1 MSNFKNMTADEV
13 KAAYKEVLGRDP
25 NAKELEGFTTNNVW
39 FRDGADLRRGIA
51 STAEATRKG
60 VDITKY
66 GDAYVDSADGL
77 QGKQLDVFNALREMN
92 GKKYRIR
99 KSEINSWA
107 DKGSVASLR
116 ASQGAKK
123 ITVKNGTLLAYDGKS
138 LGYLKN
144 ENDEVDDANF
154 SAGDTFFV
162 PKGTKLKGRLKI
174 VGDGKEFS
182 EDYSAYDL
190 VQKEARKKSGLVGST
205 MKTVGFSKGSANSF
219 DKAAGQA
226 ASLGGPLDVG
236 GVLFG
241 DETSA
246 ILGGTRGA
254 AARAKNFE
262 RLGVKADTLRKSDM
276 AGDMA
281 SSVAAG
287 AVDASIG
294 MPVASTGV
302 SLANQ
307 MEAESLGYADRD
319 SWRRTLTGIA
329 VDWAALGV
337 TEGLD
342 RAAKNARAAVVTGK
356 GSAGLA
362 QSIGAANVGWVH
374 SKTFITTRAKGG
386 TTKEAFLATLQSEIM
401 SAVPAHSAKGF
412 AARAGLAGA
421 MRYAADG
428 ANGTYKGHPEEGFLR
443 TLSVASSAANA
454 YGKNEGMFDQRGS
467 IAYAKYNLGTGGAT
481 ASWENEALTPNAMR
495 TAYNELSDERD
506 AGAMTRL
513 DQAPEH
519 EPVITTNQVR
529 SRAGV
534 SDAWIK
540 RTEDMTKTR
549 EALDRVLGK

>member
-107 DKGSVASLR
+107 DRGSVASLR

-154 SAGDTFFV
+154 SAGDAFFV

-190 VQKEARKKSGLVGST
+190 VQKEARKKSGVVGST
-205 MKTVGFSKGSANSF
+205 MKAVGFSKGSANSF
-219 DKAAGQA
+219 DKVAGQIAAGGY
-226 ASLGGPLDVG
+226 LGSVVG
-236 GVLFG
+236 G
-241 DETSA
+241 DEMSA
-246 ILGGTRGA
+246 IAGGTRGA
-254 AARAKNFE
+254 AARAKMFKSA
-262 RLGVKADTLRKSDM
+262 GVKGEDLSKIDM

-281 SSVAAG
+281 TSVAAG
-287 AVDASIG
+287 AIDGMAG
-294 MPVASTGV
+294 MPIASTGA

-428 ANGTYKGHPEEGFLR
+428 ANGTYDGHPEEGFLR

-454 YGKNEGMFDQRGS
+454 YAKNEGMFDQRGS
-467 IAYAKYNLGTGGAT
+467 IAYAKYNLGTGGAM
-481 ASWENEALTPNAMR
+481 ASWENDALTPNAMR